1 MYILDIKNS
10 INMAELVQ
18 VFNKELT
25 EEKDKSKRAM
35 KELIKD

>member
-1 MYILDIKNS
+1 
-10 INMAELVQ
+10 MAELVQ